1 MSKTLYML
9 IFQYFFLVHLI
20 LKSCAI
26 VETKIYCID
35 FPFLLILV
43 KRDLSGNGG
52 NMSIFRTSTE
62 TNDGYELLLRD
73 LEQTTDDLK
82 DAYNNLGNV
91 VEPDLIDYYI
101 YQVKAVS
108 MRYKFLLD
116 CVKKIE
122 DPYAKNPL

>member
-1 MSKTLYML
+1 MSKTPYIL
-9 IFQYFFLVHLI
+9 IFQHFFLVHLI
-20 LKSCAI
+20 LEHCAI
-26 VETKIYCID
+26 VGTKIYCID

>member
-1 MSKTLYML
+1 MHHLFCCDLNYSKADMPCLHCL
-9 IFQYFFLVHLI
+9 CKF
-20 LKSCAI
+20 
-26 VETKIYCID
+26 
-35 FPFLLILV
+35 
-43 KRDLSGNGG
+43 
-52 NMSIFRTSTE
+52 
-62 TNDGYELLLRD
+62 

>member
-1 MSKTLYML
+1 
-9 IFQYFFLVHLI
+9 
-20 LKSCAI
+20 
-26 VETKIYCID
+26 
-35 FPFLLILV
+35 
-43 KRDLSGNGG
+43 
-52 NMSIFRTSTE
+52 MSIFRTSTE

>member
-1 MSKTLYML
+1 
-9 IFQYFFLVHLI
+9 
-20 LKSCAI
+20 
-26 VETKIYCID
+26 
-35 FPFLLILV
+35 
-43 KRDLSGNGG
+43 
-52 NMSIFRTSTE
+52 MSIFKTSTE

-73 LEQTTDDLK
+73 LE